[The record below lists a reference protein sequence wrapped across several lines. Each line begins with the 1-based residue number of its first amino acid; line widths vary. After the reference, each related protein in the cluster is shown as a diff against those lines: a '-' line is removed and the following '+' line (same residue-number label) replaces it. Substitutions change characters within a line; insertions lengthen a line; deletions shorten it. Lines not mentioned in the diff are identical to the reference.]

1 MMTETNNAKHQL
13 VGNFDKKNE
22 SSQYVHPISLPLTSR
37 IDIVIKYMSLKHF
50 LKQEESNWLEKLY
63 NEHIKVFNGFVE
75 NDGVDKLGKKAFISS
90 FKETIE
96 SIKVNG
102 YLDEAEPIPLGQTGI
117 PLDGAHRIA
126 ACLYFNTKIKVCASK
141 NKEYVY
147 NYKFFLNRGLKRKY
161 IDPVA
166 IEYCKL
172 VPNSFVAIVYP
183 SALGKDQIIEGIF
196 SRWGNIFYRKEVRI
210 NKSGARLLMRE
221 FYAGEEWL
229 GSWKTGFSGANS
241 KASSCFQGGGGLARV
256 FVINSSLERMIRA
269 KEEIRELFNLGKHS
283 VHITDTQDES
293 IRLAQVLLNDNSVYF
308 LNHAKSKYFPNFYTF
323 LEQYKSLFENGKYDI
338 ENYCIDGSSVLSA
351 FGIRDSR
358 DLDYLHHSNC
368 QTLNGGEFIH
378 SHNEEAKYYN
388 IEIADIISDPSN
400 YFYFDGVKL
409 VSLNIIYGMKKKRS
423 EVKDLIDVKK
433 IDLML
438 GRKKTQRGRLSLPR
452 FLNLFSV
459 QSLFFRLE
467 IFKTRLKYYI
477 ARFNKIIKK

>member
-1 MMTETNNAKHQL
+1 MMTESNNASHHL
-13 VGNFDKKNE
+13 GGNLDEKIE
-22 SSQYVHPISLPLTSR
+22 SSQCVHPLCLPLTSR
-37 IDIVIKYMSLKHF
+37 IDIVIKYMYVKHF
-50 LKQEESNWLEKLY
+50 MKQEDSNWFEKLY

-75 NDGVDKLGKKAFISS
+75 NDGADKLGKEAFISS

-102 YLDEAEPIPLGQTGI
+102 YLDEAEPISLGQMGI

-126 ACLYFNTKIKVCASK
+126 ASLYFNTKVKVCASK

-183 SALGKDQIIEGIF
+183 SASGKDQNIEDIF
-196 SRWGNIFYRKEVRI
+196 SRWGEIFYRKEVRI
-210 NKSGARLLMRE
+210 NKFGARLLMRQI
-221 FYAGEEWL
+221 YAGEEWL

-241 KASSCFQGGGGLARV
+241 KASSCFRGGGVARV
-256 FVINSSLERMIRA
+256 FVINSSVENMVRA
-269 KEEIRELFNLGKHS
+269 KEEIRELFNIGKHS
-283 VHITDTQDES
+283 IHITDIQDES
-293 IRLAQVLLNDNSVYF
+293 IQLAQVLLNDNSVYF
-308 LNHAKSKYFPNFYTF
+308 LNNAKNKYFPNFYAF
-323 LEQYKSLFENGKYDI
+323 LKQYKSLFENDKHDI

-368 QTLNGGEFIH
+368 QTLNGGEYIH
-378 SHNEEAKYYN
+378 SHNEEAKYYD

-400 YFYFDGVKL
+400 YFYLDGVKF
-409 VSLNIIYGMKKKRS
+409 VSLNIIYNMKRKRS

-433 IDLML
+433 INLL
-438 GRKKTQRGRLSLPR
+438 LSRKKTPRERFSLSS
-452 FLNLFSV
+452 FFDLFSA
-459 QSLFFRLE
+459 QELLFKLE
-467 IFKTRLKYYI
+467 IFKTRLRYYI